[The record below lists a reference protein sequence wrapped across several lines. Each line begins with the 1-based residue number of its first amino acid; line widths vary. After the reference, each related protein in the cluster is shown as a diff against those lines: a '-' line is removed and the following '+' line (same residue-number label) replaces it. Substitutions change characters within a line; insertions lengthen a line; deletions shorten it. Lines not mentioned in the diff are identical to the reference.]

1 MEQWNMNIVDK
12 SNREITASRLINAP
26 RKLIWKVWTDPEHI
40 INWWGPNGFTNTIDS
55 MDVKAGGQWKFIMHG
70 PDGVNYRNLITYL
83 EVIEPELIIY
93 EHGPSPKFKV
103 TVTFEDLGEK
113 TKLTMQMLFATSEE
127 RDRTVEKFNAVE
139 GLKQTLGK
147 LQEYLK
153 KYYPH

>member
-1 MEQWNMNIVDK
+1 MNIVDK
-12 SNREITASRLINAP
+12 SNREITASRLINAS

-103 TVTFEDLGEK
+103 TVTFEALGEK
-113 TKLTMQMLFATSEE
+113 TRLTMKMLFATSEK
-127 RDRTVEKFNAVE
+127 RDRTVEKLNAVE

-153 KYYPH
+153 KYYPHK